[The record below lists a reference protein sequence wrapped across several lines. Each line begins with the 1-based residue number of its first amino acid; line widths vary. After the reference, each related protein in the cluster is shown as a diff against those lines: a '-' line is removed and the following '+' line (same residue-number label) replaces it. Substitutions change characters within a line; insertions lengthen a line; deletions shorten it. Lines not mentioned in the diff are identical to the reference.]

1 MKILPNRIVIILTAV
16 FLPAISIFAA
26 PGPPPPSTPPP
37 PPGLPLDGGL
47 LLLFIFAITLGFY
60 KISQLNIKKAS
71 R

>member
-16 FLPAISIFAA
+16 FLPAISVFAA

-47 LLLFIFAITLGFY
+47 VLLLLGSLVLGFY
-60 KISQLNIKKAS
+60 KIHQYNIKKAS